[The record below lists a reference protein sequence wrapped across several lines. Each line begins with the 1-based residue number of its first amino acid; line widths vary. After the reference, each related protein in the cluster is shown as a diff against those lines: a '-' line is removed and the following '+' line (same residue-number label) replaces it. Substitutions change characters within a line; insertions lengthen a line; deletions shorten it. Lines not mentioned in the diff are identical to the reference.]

1 LLVFLRYGAQQ
12 TFYLYFMIIRSKAPF
27 RLGLAGG
34 GTDVSPYSDM
44 YGGAILNI
52 TVNLYARTTIVPRND
67 SKIII
72 HSVDQQKTFEFD
84 ASEKLALN
92 GEVDLQI
99 GVYNRIIKDFVK
111 KPLGF
116 EMTTSMDVPTGSGLG
131 TSSTL
136 VVSIL
141 GAFVEWLELPL
152 GEYDIAHLA
161 YDIERVDLKMAG
173 GKQDQYAAT
182 FGGVNFMEFL
192 SNDKVIVNPLRT
204 KKSFL
209 NEVNFDLI
217 LYYTNT
223 NRESAKIIEK
233 QIENVKAAGSNNK
246 PVEAMHQL
254 KSQAFQMKEAFLRS
268 DVPAIGK
275 LLHESWLN
283 KKEMANGIT
292 NEAIDK
298 IYEAARNAGATGGK
312 ISGAGGGGFMMF
324 YAEKT
329 NRYNVM
335 NALKNLGG
343 NIVNYE
349 FTQKGL
355 DSWTIK

>member
-1 LLVFLRYGAQQ
+1 
-12 TFYLYFMIIRSKAPF
+12 MIIRSKAPF

-34 GTDVSPYSDM
+34 GTDVSPYSDL
-44 YGGAILNI
+44 YGGAILNV
-52 TVNLYARTTIVPRND
+52 TVNLYARTSIIPRQDGKIV
-67 SKIII
+67 I
-72 HSVDQQKTFEFD
+72 HSVDQGKTFEFD
-84 ASEKLALN
+84 SAVELSRN
-92 GEVDLQI
+92 GAIDLQI
-99 GVYNRIIKDFVK
+99 GVYNRIVKDFAH

-116 EMTTSMDVPTGSGLG
+116 DMTTSMDVPTGSGLG

-136 VVSIL
+136 VVSII

-152 GEYDIAHLA
+152 GEYDIAKLA
-161 YDIERVDLKMAG
+161 YDIERTDLGMAG

-209 NEVNFDLI
+209 NEINFDLI

-223 NRESAKIIEK
+223 NRESARIIEK
-233 QIENVKAAGSNNK
+233 QIENVKSSQRDTGASK
-246 PVEAMHQL
+246 PLEAMHQL
-254 KSQAFQMKEAFLRS
+254 RIQAFQMKEAFLRS
-268 DVPAIGK
+268 DVSGIGR

-283 KKEMANGIT
+283 KKEMASGIT
-292 NEAIDK
+292 NAEIDR
-298 IYEAARNAGATGGK
+298 IYETAMNAGATGGK

-324 YAEKT
+324 FADQN
-329 NRYNVM
+329 NRYTVIE
-335 NALKNLGG
+335 ALKQLGG
-343 NIVNYE
+343 TVVNYE

-355 DSWTIK
+355 DAWTIR

>member
-1 LLVFLRYGAQQ
+1 
-12 TFYLYFMIIRSKAPF
+12 MIIRSKAPF

-34 GTDVSPYSDM
+34 GTDVSPYSDL
-44 YGGAILNI
+44 YGGAILNV
-52 TVNLYARTTIVPRND
+52 TVNLYARTTIIPRND

-72 HSVDQQKTFEFD
+72 HSIDQDKIFEFES
-84 ASEKLALN
+84 APELKRN
-92 GEVDLQI
+92 GEIDLQI
-99 GVYNRIIKDFVK
+99 GVYNRIVKDFTQ

-136 VVSIL
+136 VVSII

-152 GEYDIAHLA
+152 GEYDIAKLA
-161 YDIERVDLKMAG
+161 FDIERSDLGMAG

-192 SNDKVIVNPLRT
+192 SDDKVIVNPLRT

-209 NEVNFDLI
+209 NEVNFNLI

-233 QIENVKAAGSNNK
+233 QIENVKASNAK
-246 PVEAMHQL
+246 PMEAMHQV
-254 KSQAFQMKEAFLRS
+254 KQQAFQMKEAFLRS
-268 DVPAIGK
+268 DVPGIGR
-275 LLHESWLN
+275 LLHESWLS
-283 KKEMANGIT
+283 KKEMASGIS
-292 NEAIDK
+292 NEAIDQVYDTALK
-298 IYEAARNAGATGGK
+298 AGASGGK

-324 YAEKT
+324 FAEKN
-329 NRYNVM
+329 NRYAVM
-335 NALKNLGG
+335 AALKKLGG
-343 NIVNYE
+343 SVVNYE
-349 FTQKGL
+349 FTQRGL
-355 DSWTIK
+355 DAWTIR

>member
-1 LLVFLRYGAQQ
+1 
-12 TFYLYFMIIRSKAPF
+12 MIIRSKAPF

-34 GTDVSPYSDM
+34 GTDVSPYSDLF
-44 YGGAILNI
+44 GGAILNV
-52 TVNLYARTTIVPRND
+52 TVNLYARTTIIPRND

-72 HSVDQQKTFEFD
+72 HSVDQNKTFEFE
-84 ASEKLALN
+84 AVTSLKLN
-92 GEVDLQI
+92 GEIDLQI
-99 GVYNRIIKDFVK
+99 GVYNRIIKDYGS

-152 GEYDIAHLA
+152 GEYDIAKLA
-161 YDIERVDLKMAG
+161 YEIERTDLGMAG

-192 SNDKVIVNPLRT
+192 TGDKVIVNPLRT

-209 NEVNFDLI
+209 NEVNFNLI

-233 QIENVKAAGSNNK
+233 QIENVKASTVK
-246 PVEAMHQL
+246 PIEAMHQL
-254 KSQAFQMKEAFLRS
+254 KQQAFQMKEAFLRS
-268 DVPAIGK
+268 DVSAIGK

-283 KKEMANGIT
+283 KKEMAAGISNT
-292 NEAIDK
+292 EIDK
-298 IYEAARNAGATGGK
+298 IYETAIAAGATGGK

-324 YAEKT
+324 FAEDTK
-329 NRYNVM
+329 RYKVVE
-335 NALKNLGG
+335 ALKKLGG
-343 NIVNYE
+343 TISNYE

-355 DSWTIK
+355 DSWTIR